1 MLTRLLFAATLA
13 GVFALPAVASA
24 PHGGSGIVGAARVGD
39 LKMGVSTEAD
49 VRAFAGTPDVVIDH
63 DSGYEWV
70 KRLGYNCRGRDDCRT
85 DYQINRDDDT
95 LFGFATESKRF
106 RTGRGT
112 RVGDTRTRAER
123 NERRKADHKLCGE
136 GARAIL
142 REHNDHVRYILFNRR
157 RVFEIIVDST
167 FVDC

>member
-1 MLTRLLFAATLA
+1 MLTRLLFAAALA
-13 GVFALPAVASA
+13 AVFAMPAVAGT
-24 PHGGSGIVGAARVGD
+24 PMAARGSSERRGSATSRWACQPKRMCVHSRGLRTSLSITILD
-39 LKMGVSTEAD
+39 TW
-49 VRAFAGTPDVVIDH
+49 VR
-63 DSGYEWV
+63 
-70 KRLGYNCRGRDDCRT
+70 RLGYNCRGRDNCRT

-136 GARAIL
+136 GVRAIL
-142 REHNDHVRYILFNRR
+142 REHDNHVRYILFNRR
-157 RVFEIIVDST
+157 RVFEIVVDST